1 MNEQFE
7 KIVNKINRIS
17 SRLFAPVLG
26 KIGFYKEKRIS
37 IELNKDSITICRVNV
52 KKKIITHLFNRSFDL
67 TDPDT
72 NLEKKPKFYSDEIAE
87 ILAKEKLLGFEA
99 NIIIPTSDVSIKSMS
114 VPIMDQDIMDQQV
127 KNPEFW
133 KQFGDLPNDMN
144 DKTIFHQI
152 INSNKVT
159 NMHDILLVFTDK
171 KKFENLNI
179 ILKNAGLNPTLY
191 EPKCF
196 SILNT
201 IFAIQK
207 NKEPKPFAFL
217 EYGEKENY
225 FALCSKNKLIFYENP
240 IRKED
245 LVLIKQMAK
254 LTDITGP
261 FWGEVFD
268 RHLQVVKA
276 GLSEVKGIKEF
287 EIKDIYVHSE
297 FSETNNFID
306 GLQKKLT
313 DVTFK
318 ELTVFD
324 QDVSKLKKSKSTM
337 KLKLFKFDKQ
347 TEERI
352 KSSHDKNTSY
362 YANIGASF
370 RFLNPYNIQEPIR
383 NFFKVNLHH
392 FHEIIIR
399 NRKIKIQN
407 YLINLIT
414 ISFLIL
420 FSSIIAFNIPQYIK
434 NARIVNNHQ
443 KVIQL
448 HDSIYE
454 DIKNKKILIEE
465 IKIEKQLAQKIL
477 GKKKDEFA
485 KLMLI
490 TPSMVPS
497 GILIK
502 KIEYKRADYAVYHGS
517 ALSDIDL
524 NTFLERLKKNL
535 GRSELT
541 TMNET
546 VITISE
552 ESNFSQIQG
561 NASEFDDSISSDQ
574 SLNNLTIKAKSFSIT
589 VNLSET

>member
-1 MNEQFE
+1 MNEQFV

-67 TDPDT
+67 TDPET

-99 NIIIPTSDVSIKSMS
+99 NIIIPTADVSIKSMS

-133 KQFGDLPNDMN
+133 KQFGDLPDDMN

-159 NMHDILLVFTDK
+159 NMHDVLLIFTDK

-225 FALCSKNKLIFYENP
+225 FALCSKSKLIFYENP

-287 EIKDIYVHSE
+287 EIKEVYVHTE
-297 FSETNNFID
+297 FSESKNFIN
-306 GLQKKLT
+306 GLQEKLT

-324 QDVSKLKKSKSTM
+324 QDVSKLKKSKNTM

-352 KSSHDKNTSY
+352 KSSH
-362 YANIGASF
+362 G
-370 RFLNPYNIQEPIR
+370 
-383 NFFKVNLHH
+383 
-392 FHEIIIR
+392 
-399 NRKIKIQN
+399 
-407 YLINLIT
+407 
-414 ISFLIL
+414 
-420 FSSIIAFNIPQYIK
+420 
-434 NARIVNNHQ
+434 
-443 KVIQL
+443 
-448 HDSIYE
+448 
-454 DIKNKKILIEE
+454 
-465 IKIEKQLAQKIL
+465 
-477 GKKKDEFA
+477 
-485 KLMLI
+485 
-490 TPSMVPS
+490 
-497 GILIK
+497 
-502 KIEYKRADYAVYHGS
+502 
-517 ALSDIDL
+517 
-524 NTFLERLKKNL
+524 
-535 GRSELT
+535 
-541 TMNET
+541 
-546 VITISE
+546 
-552 ESNFSQIQG
+552 
-561 NASEFDDSISSDQ
+561 
-574 SLNNLTIKAKSFSIT
+574 
-589 VNLSET
+589 

>member
-1 MNEQFE
+1 
-7 KIVNKINRIS
+7 
-17 SRLFAPVLG
+17 
-26 KIGFYKEKRIS
+26 
-37 IELNKDSITICRVNV
+37 
-52 KKKIITHLFNRSFDL
+52 
-67 TDPDT
+67 
-72 NLEKKPKFYSDEIAE
+72 
-87 ILAKEKLLGFEA
+87 
-99 NIIIPTSDVSIKSMS
+99 MS
-114 VPIMDQDIMDQQV
+114 VPIMDQDVMDQQV

-133 KQFGDLPNDMN
+133 KQFGDLPDDMSN
-144 DKTIFHQI
+144 KTIFHQI

-201 IFAIQK
+201 IFASQN

-225 FALCSKNKLIFYENP
+225 FAICSKSKLIFYENP

-254 LTDITGP
+254 LNDTSGP

-268 RHLQVVKA
+268 RFLQVVKA

-287 EIKDIYVHSE
+287 EIKEVFVHTEYSE
-297 FSETNNFID
+297 SNNFIN
-306 GLQKKLT
+306 GLQEKLT

-324 QDVSKLKKSKSTM
+324 QDVSKLKKFKST
-337 KLKLFKFDKQ
+337 KELKLFKFDKQ

-352 KSSHDKNTSY
+352 KSSHDKNISY

-407 YLINLIT
+407 YLLNLIT

-420 FSSIIAFNIPQYIK
+420 FSSIITFNIPQYIK

-454 DIKNKKILIEE
+454 DIKNKNILIKE
-465 IKIEKQLAQKIL
+465 IKIKKQLAQKIL

-497 GILIK
+497 GILIN
-502 KIEYKRADYAVYHGS
+502 KIEYKRADYAVYHGN

-541 TMNET
+541 TMNEA
-546 VITISE
+546 VITVSE
-552 ESNFSQIQG
+552 ENNSAEIQE
-561 NASEFDDSISSDQ
+561 NDSEFDVPDQ

>member
-1 MNEQFE
+1 MNEQFV
-7 KIVNKINRIS
+7 KIVNKINRTTS
-17 SRLFAPVLG
+17 GLFAPLFG
-26 KIGFYKEKRIS
+26 RITFYKEKRIS
-37 IELNKDSITICRVNV
+37 IELNKDSVTICRVNC
-52 KKKIITHLFNRSFDL
+52 KKKKITHLFNRSFDL

-72 NLEKKPKFYSDEIAE
+72 NLEKKPKFYSDKIAE
-87 ILAKEKLLGFEA
+87 ILANEKLLGFEA
-99 NIIIPTSDVSIKSMS
+99 NVIIPTSDVSIKSMS

-133 KQFGDLPNDMN
+133 KQFGDLPDDMN
-144 DKTIFHQI
+144 NKTIFHQI

-159 NMHDILLVFTDK
+159 NTHDILLVFTDK
-171 KKFENLNI
+171 EKFENLNS

-201 IFAIQK
+201 IFASQN
-207 NKEPKPFAFL
+207 NKELKPFALL

-225 FALCSKNKLIFYENP
+225 FALCSKSKLIFYENP

-254 LTDITGP
+254 LSDTSGP

-268 RHLQVVKA
+268 RFLQVVKA

-287 EIKDIYVHSE
+287 EIKEVYVHTE
-297 FSETNNFID
+297 FSESNNFIN
-306 GLQKKLT
+306 GLQEKLT

-324 QDVSKLKKSKSTM
+324 QDVSKLKKFKSI
-337 KLKLFKFDKQ
+337 KELKLFKFDKQ
-347 TEERI
+347 TEEKI
-352 KSSHDKNTSY
+352 KSDHDKDISY

-370 RFLNPYNIQEPIR
+370 RFLNAYNVNEPIK

-392 FHEIIIR
+392 FYDIIIR

-407 YLINLIT
+407 YVLNLIS

-434 NARIVNNHQ
+434 NARIVNNHL
-443 KVIQL
+443 KVIKL
-448 HDSIYE
+448 HNSIYE
-454 DIKNKKILIEE
+454 DIKNKKI
-465 IKIEKQLAQKIL
+465 KIEKIKSEKQIAQTVL

-485 KLMLI
+485 RLI
-490 TPSMVPS
+490 VKTPSLVPG
-497 GILIK
+497 GIIIN
-502 KIEYKRADYAVYHGS
+502 KIEYKKEDYAVYHGN

-524 NTFLERLKKNL
+524 NIFLERLKKDV

-541 TMNET
+541 TMNEA
-546 VITISE
+546 VISIYE
-552 ESNFSQIQG
+552 ENNIIQNQENETQDNSN
-561 NASEFDDSISSDQ
+561 Q
-574 SLNNLTIKAKSFSIT
+574 SLNNITIKAKNFSIT
-589 VNLSET
+589 INLSDT

>member
-1 MNEQFE
+1 MNEQLS
-7 KIVNKINRIS
+7 KIINKTRRITLG
-17 SRLFAPVLG
+17 LFAPALG
-26 KIGFYKEKRIS
+26 KIGIYKEKRIS
-37 IELNKDSITICRVNV
+37 IELNNDSVTICRVNV
-52 KKKIITHLFNRSFDL
+52 KKKKITHLIHRSFEL
-67 TDPDT
+67 TDPEI
-72 NLEKKPKFYSDEIAE
+72 NLEKKPKFYSDKIAE

-133 KQFGDLPNDMN
+133 KQFGDLPDDMSN
-144 DKTIFHQI
+144 KTIFHQI

-159 NMHDILLVFTDK
+159 NMHDVLLVFTDK
-171 KKFENLNI
+171 KKFENLNT

-201 IFAIQK
+201 IFASQN
-207 NKEPKPFAFL
+207 NKELKPFALL

-225 FALCSKNKLIFYENP
+225 FALCSKSKLIFYENP

-254 LTDITGP
+254 LSDTSGP

-268 RHLQVVKA
+268 RFLQVVKA

-287 EIKDIYVHSE
+287 EIKEVYVHTE
-297 FSETNNFID
+297 FSESNNFIN
-306 GLQKKLT
+306 GLQEKLT

-324 QDVSKLKKSKSTM
+324 QDVSKLKKFKSI
-337 KLKLFKFDKQ
+337 KELKLFKFDKQ
-347 TEERI
+347 TEEKI
-352 KSSHDKNTSY
+352 KSDHDKDISY

-370 RFLNPYNIQEPIR
+370 RFLNPYNVKEPIK

-392 FHEIIIR
+392 FYETIIR

-407 YLINLIT
+407 YVLNLIT

-420 FSSIIAFNIPQYIK
+420 FSSIITFNIPQYVK
-434 NARIVNNHQ
+434 NTRIVNNHL
-443 KVIQL
+443 KVIKL
-448 HDSIYE
+448 HNSIYE
-454 DIKNKKILIEE
+454 DIKNKKI
-465 IKIEKQLAQKIL
+465 KIEKIKTEKQIAQTVL

-485 KLMLI
+485 VLI
-490 TPSMVPS
+490 AKTPSLVPG
-497 GILIK
+497 GIIIN
-502 KIEYKRADYAVYHGS
+502 KIEYKKEDYAVYHGN

-524 NTFLERLKKNL
+524 NIFLERLKKNI

-541 TMNET
+541 TMNKS
-546 VITISE
+546 VITVFE
-552 ESNFSQIQG
+552 AN
-561 NASEFDDSISSDQ
+561 NAIENLSGDSEFEPSSDQ
-574 SLNNLTIKAKSFSIT
+574 ISNNTINTKTFTIT
-589 VNLSET
+589 IDLSDT